1 MTPIENDLERLLD
14 MICRE
19 WGFCLPRDKRR
30 AITTRTRLDAR
41 EFATAVLRS
50 EGFLQPDY
58 EVVWMRRLSQRFKQ
72 HFGKAVVSA
81 GESRRGD

>member
-1 MTPIENDLERLLD
+1 MTSLENDLERLLD
-14 MICRE
+14 MICHE
-19 WGFCLPRDKRR
+19 WGFCLSRDKRQ
-30 AITTRTRLDAR
+30 AITTRTWLDAR

-72 HFGKAVVSA
+72 HFGKAAVSA
-81 GESRRGD
+81 GESRPGD